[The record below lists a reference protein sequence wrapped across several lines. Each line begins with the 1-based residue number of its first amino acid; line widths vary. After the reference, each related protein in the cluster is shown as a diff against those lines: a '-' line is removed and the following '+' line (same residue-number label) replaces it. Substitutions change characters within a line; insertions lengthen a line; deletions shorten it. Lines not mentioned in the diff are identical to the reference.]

1 MWPTAEKINNNCLIN
16 QIMIVKPG
24 KLSLLF
30 VAAIVA
36 LGITLTIPLMTS
48 YTAHGLQNQIR
59 VPVNVCGNSVNV
71 IANLNPASGNNC
83 VNDRR

>member
-1 MWPTAEKINNNCLIN
+1 MF
-16 QIMIVKPG
+16 VKSD

-48 YTAHGLQNQIR
+48 YTAHALQNQIQIPIH
-59 VPVNVCGNSVNV
+59 VPINVCGNSVDV
-71 IANLNPASGNNC
+71 IGHLNPSFGNNC
-83 VNDRR
+83 TNH